1 MDISESLSHVK
12 AMRLADLAD
21 AARRLGRTEQ
31 ADRFLLL
38 AWAAYDELDPVDH
51 QDTGTGAERVA
62 PEMDA
67 TPGAVCASV
76 RIESTAA

>member
-1 MDISESLSHVK
+1 MDISEPFSHVK

-21 AARRLGRTEQ
+21 AARRLGRAEQ

-51 QDTGTGAERVA
+51 QSTATGAERAA

-67 TPGAVCASV
+67 IPGAVCASV

>member
-1 MDISESLSHVK
+1 MNISEPLSHVK

-38 AWAAYDELDPVDH
+38 AWAAYDELDPVAH
-51 QDTGTGAERVA
+51 QDTGTGAERAVT
-62 PEMDA
+62 ETDDI
-67 TPGAVCASV
+67 PGSVRASV
-76 RIESTAA
+76 RIENAAA